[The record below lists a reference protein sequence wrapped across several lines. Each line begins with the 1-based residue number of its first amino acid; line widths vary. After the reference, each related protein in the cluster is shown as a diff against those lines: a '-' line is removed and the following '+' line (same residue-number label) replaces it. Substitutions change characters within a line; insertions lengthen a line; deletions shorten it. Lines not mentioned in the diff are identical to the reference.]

1 MTGEN
6 EQKKSVVRNILEPYP
21 GSGHP
26 PVDSI
31 FARQNKNARHFPGS

>member
-1 MTGEN
+1 MTCEN
-6 EQKKSVVRNILEPYP
+6 EQKKSVVFNIHGPYP

-31 FARQNKNARHFPGS
+31 FSR